1 MFVISASFTR
11 RGWGEALWEF
21 LFTDPCRVSAGIKV
35 MDSELSE
42 PSMLSWNI
50 WQSAAKANDS
60 WTCGRRILKH
70 FIPCF
75 LLVLAWGKTVAFHEF
90 FSGTHFGGYSCLGWS
105 NGEISI
111 RYTELLAKAGLGS
124 SACSRRLLPYVHPSR
139 WKVIFAN
146 AANPSW
152 RQWMNPSPHASL
164 ALINHLAVALRD
176 RTVAS
181 P

>member
-1 MFVISASFTR
+1 MLVTSASFTR
-11 RGWGEALWEF
+11 RGWGEALREF
-21 LFTDPCRVSAGIKV
+21 FLTDPCRVSAGIKV

-70 FIPCF
+70 FIHCF
-75 LLVLAWGKTVAFHEF
+75 LLVLAWGK
-90 FSGTHFGGYSCLGWS
+90 SGFPWVFLVPTSGAVLAKDGAV
-105 NGEISI
+105 GEISI

-139 WKVIFAN
+139 WKIVFAN
-146 AANPSW
+146 AANPSQ

-164 ALINHLAVALRD
+164 ALINHLAVALGD